1 MVGLQ
6 HGHMGSLDPAN
17 PRGLLGTFRQLA
29 EQDGLEIVAVCEAQE
44 AALTREVAHLP
55 GARGYRSIEA
65 LLEKEQI
72 DLAVV
77 GLPAVEV
84 PPVLTAL
91 TSRGVHCFVEKS
103 VARTAAEFEPV
114 VEAARRTGAHVLVD
128 YPWRHHPAVL
138 AMRELL
144 ATGAL
149 GRPAA
154 MLASMTT
161 SQVGSLP
168 GQRNPSGFAYR
179 ADSEGGGML
188 HWLGAHFL
196 EAMCALFGDVRSVSA
211 MCAPVIGNMEADPR
225 MDDVS
230 SVSLLFASGATG
242 TLHTGYLNA
251 VAGENRDFIRVWG
264 TDGDAYWPSLG
275 NQLIV
280 GQRASSPPTAAPA
293 AAGAAVAGATPAT
306 QTHTFDMPEKKG
318 VYGNK
323 QWMFDLARSFVQGI
337 RSNTPPEVGPAE
349 TLRVL
354 QIIDAAYES
363 SRMRRWVDV

>member
-1 MVGLQ
+1 
-6 HGHMGSLDPAN
+6 
-17 PRGLLGTFRQLA
+17 
-29 EQDGLEIVAVCEAQE
+29 
-44 AALTREVAHLP
+44 
-55 GARGYRSIEA
+55 
-65 LLEKEQI
+65 
-72 DLAVV
+72 
-77 GLPAVEV
+77 
-84 PPVLTAL
+84 
-91 TSRGVHCFVEKS
+91 
-103 VARTAAEFEPV
+103 
-114 VEAARRTGAHVLVD
+114 
-128 YPWRHHPAVL
+128 
-138 AMRELL
+138 
-144 ATGAL
+144 
-149 GRPAA
+149 
-154 MLASMTT
+154 
-161 SQVGSLP
+161 
-168 GQRNPSGFAYR
+168 
-179 ADSEGGGML
+179 
-188 HWLGAHFL
+188 
-196 EAMCALFGDVRSVSA
+196 
-211 MCAPVIGNMEADPR
+211 